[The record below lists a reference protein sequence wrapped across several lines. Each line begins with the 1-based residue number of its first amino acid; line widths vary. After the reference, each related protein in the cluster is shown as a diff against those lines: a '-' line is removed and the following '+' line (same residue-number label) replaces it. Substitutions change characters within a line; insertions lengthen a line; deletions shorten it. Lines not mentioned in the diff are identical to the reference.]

1 MDVAMAPFQFR
12 LETLLRIKLL
22 TRDERR
28 RQLAEAYEAEQIVTW
43 QISELESEM
52 SDWKRQAAEA
62 LLGLVDVD
70 RILAFHRHELV
81 LKSREQALNEQRK
94 MLAIESEKRRAAL
107 VEADRE
113 VRVLEKYRDLRL
125 EQHRIDEARREA
137 KQMDELALGV
147 FLRRDHA

>member
-28 RQLAEAYEAEQIVTW
+28 RQLAEAYEAEQIVTR